1 MDLVS
6 FETEEEWNLVRNLD
20 DYDDQDG
27 DNLDLDHSGNVK
39 VGGNL
44 ITTM

>member
-1 MDLVS
+1 M
-6 FETEEEWNLVRNLD
+6 EPGEEPSYTTFD

-27 DNLDLDHSGNVK
+27 DDLDLDHSGDVE

-44 ITTM
+44 IITM